1 MSSLHPGRRRAV
13 AALPA
18 LAAAMLLPA
27 CVTPMAPARALNPAR
42 APRPG
47 DSWRYAYASGWR
59 NEPAR
64 QLEVRCLEV
73 GTGIRDRL
81 SLAGAAAG
89 EERVFLGG
97 WELVERPLTGFML
110 TELAPYIDAFD
121 GAAVGE
127 ASAVRMPTAGWG
139 TSWSGTARVVSAGP
153 IQTPAGRFDG
163 VQVEFTGSRPY
174 IRGQMDDA
182 IDPVFARSTAWYAPA
197 ARRVV
202 RFSHQTF
209 AWRNNPLARDSYELV
224 ALALK

>member
-1 MSSLHPGRRRAV
+1 MSFVHPGRRRVV

-18 LAAAMLLPA
+18 IAAAMLLPA
-27 CVTPMAPARALNPAR
+27 CVTPMAPARPLNPAR

-47 DSWRYAYASGWR
+47 DTWRYAYTSGWR

-81 SLAGAAAG
+81 SLAGSAAG
-89 EERVFLGG
+89 EERTFLGG
-97 WELVERPLTGFML
+97 WELVERVLTGFML

-127 ASAVRMPTAGWG
+127 ASAVRMPTASFG
-139 TSWSGTARVVSAGP
+139 TTWTGTARVVSAGA
-153 IQTPAGRFDG
+153 IQTPAGSFDG
-163 VQVEFTGSRPY
+163 VQVEFTGSRPF

-182 IDPVFARSTAWYAPA
+182 IDPVFARSTGWYAPA

-202 RFSHQTF
+202 RFTHQTF
-209 AWRNNPLARDSYELV
+209 TARNSPLARDSYELV
-224 ALALK
+224 GLALK